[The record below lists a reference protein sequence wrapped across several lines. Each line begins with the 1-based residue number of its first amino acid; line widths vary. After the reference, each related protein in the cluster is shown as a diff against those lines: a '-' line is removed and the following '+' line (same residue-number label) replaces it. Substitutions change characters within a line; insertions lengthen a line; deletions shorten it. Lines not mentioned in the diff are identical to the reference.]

1 MALCLLWALSKL
13 PLPKES
19 NKTPQKGGVGQL
31 KPIRDAF
38 ACSVEKTENIC
49 KNGWGIAFYSVVFEC

>member
-1 MALCLLWALSKL
+1 
-13 PLPKES
+13 LPKES
-19 NKTPQKGGVGQL
+19 NKAPQKGGVGQL

-49 KNGWGIAFYSVVFEC
+49 KSGWGIAFYIVVFEC